1 MEVFNLIWDFL
12 FGTFIRIHHY
22 LTTWY
27 TNATDCG
34 FVISKTSLITWSFL
48 VIVLCGSAMAA
59 ATFAEIKF
67 RNRLLHGILGFCLPV
82 AYPVLLFLVI
92 PKGVD
97 TGKKEQKEESRKIST
112 DALPKTNLKTFEKEE
127 KPEDLIA
134 GAEVMDQAFFTRIS
148 KDEHGNLLGPFI
160 IELDDGQIL
169 EIEYIIEAFQPAVAV
184 QIGKDEDAR
193 RIRLPYSKIK
203 GCQTKEQW
211 LAEAQDEI
219 YEEEEYMEGDQ

>member
-27 TNATDCG
+27 ANATEYG
-34 FVISKTSLITWSFL
+34 FYISKTSLINWSIL
-48 VIVLCGSAMAA
+48 VIILCGSAMAA
-59 ATFAEIKF
+59 ATFAEVKF

-82 AYPVLLFLVI
+82 AYPVLLLLVI
-92 PKGVD
+92 PKGID
-97 TGKKEQKEESRKIST
+97 TNKKEKDNKPRKIAADS
-112 DALPKTNLKTFEKEE
+112 LPKTQLKTFQEEE
-127 KPEDLIA
+127 KPEEIIE
-134 GAEVMDQAFFTRIS
+134 GAQVLDQAFFTRIS
-148 KDEHGNLLGPFI
+148 KDEHGNILGPFI

-169 EIEYIIEAFQPAVAV
+169 EIEYIVEAFQPAVAV
-184 QIGKDEDAR
+184 QIGQGEDAK

-219 YEEEEYMEGDQ
+219 YEE